1 MKVFKKIVAWAMLS
15 IILQIGGLYVLNNFV
30 FKHTSEF
37 KSKAMQVVKK
47 DTTKDIKAT
56 ISATAKDVSL
66 SDNGKYL
73 SYKDNENLFLQD
85 SKTGISKQVT
95 TEKGG
100 TILYYDWL
108 QDRDILVIAEKI
120 DKDGKSKI
128 QIITYNA
135 QNYTENFVKEL
146 CTYQDNMKIT
156 KISASVFTGVYYVDV
171 DKGGLKNIVYRID
184 RNNDMKEVTLKSYI
198 LGNLEVIPH
207 ADRLIYEDK
216 ANSKFFVTNPNKQ
229 LTFNSNKKLALIGID
244 ANDVIYMGE
253 LNGDKIIS
261 ITYGKVDEDTAAWK
275 KVALDSVVNTNDLYF
290 SDKSEI
296 LINDN
301 LKGSVKN
308 LTTGNE
314 IGYEGKL
321 VQIKENFIALK
332 DNDGKLIYKS
342 LKEK

>member
-1 MKVFKKIVAWAMLS
+1 MNVFKKIIAWAMLS
-15 IILQIGGLYVLNNFV
+15 VILQIGGLYVLNNFV

-37 KSKAMQVVKK
+37 KSKTMEVVKK
-47 DTTKDIKAT
+47 DTKKDIKAT
-56 ISATAKDVSL
+56 ISTTAKDVSI
-66 SDNGKYL
+66 SYNGKYL
-73 SYKDNENLFLQD
+73 SYKENENLYLQD
-85 SKTGISKQVT
+85 SKTGTSTEVK

-108 QDRDILVIAEKI
+108 QDRDILVIAEKVE
-120 DKDGKSKI
+120 KDGKTKI

-135 QNYTENFVKEL
+135 QNSTESFVKEL
-146 CTYQDNMKIT
+146 CTYQENMKIT
-156 KISASVFTGVYYVDV
+156 KISASVFTGVYYIDV
-171 DKGGLKNIVYRID
+171 DKGGLKNVVYRID

-198 LGNLEVIPH
+198 LGNLQVIPH

-216 ANSKFFVTNPNKQ
+216 ANSKFFVTSPNKQ
-229 LTFNSNKKLALIGID
+229 LTFNSNKKLSLLGID
-244 ANDVIYMGE
+244 GNDVIYMGE

-261 ITYGKVDEDTAAWK
+261 ITYGKVDEDTANWK
-275 KVALDSVVNTNDLYF
+275 KVTLDSVANANDLYF
-290 SDKSEI
+290 SNKSEV

-321 VQIKENFIALK
+321 IQIKENFIALK
-332 DNDGKLIYKS
+332 DNNGKLIYKS
-342 LKEK
+342 LK

>member
-1 MKVFKKIVAWAMLS
+1 MNVFKKIIAWAMLS
-15 IILQIGGLYVLNNFV
+15 VILQIGGLYVLNNFV

-37 KSKAMQVVKK
+37 KSKTMEVVKK
-47 DTTKDIKAT
+47 DTKKDIKAT
-56 ISATAKDVSL
+56 ISTTAKDVSI
-66 SDNGKYL
+66 SYNGKYL
-73 SYKDNENLFLQD
+73 SYKENENLYLQD
-85 SKTGISKQVT
+85 SKTGTSTEVK

-108 QDRDILVIAEKI
+108 QDRDILVIAEKVE
-120 DKDGKSKI
+120 KDGKTKI

-135 QNYTENFVKEL
+135 QNSTENFVKEL
-146 CTYQDNMKIT
+146 CTYQENMKIT
-156 KISASVFTGVYYVDV
+156 KISASVFTGVYYIDV

-198 LGNLEVIPH
+198 LGNLQVIPH

-216 ANSKFFVTNPNKQ
+216 ANSKFFVTSPNKQ
-229 LTFNSNKKLALIGID
+229 LTFNSNKKLSLLGID
-244 ANDVIYMGE
+244 GNDVIYMGE

-261 ITYGKVDEDTAAWK
+261 ITYGKVDEDTANWK
-275 KVALDSVVNTNDLYF
+275 KITLDSVANANDLYF
-290 SDKSEI
+290 SNKSEV

-321 VQIKENFIALK
+321 IQIKENFIALK
-332 DNDGKLIYKS
+332 DNNGKLIYKS
-342 LKEK
+342 LK

>member
-1 MKVFKKIVAWAMLS
+1 MKVFKKIIAWAMLS
-15 IILQIGGLYVLNNFV
+15 VILQIGGLYVLNNFV

-37 KSKAMQVVKK
+37 KSKTMEVVKK
-47 DTTKDIKAT
+47 DTKKDIKAT
-56 ISATAKDVSL
+56 ISTTAKDVSI
-66 SDNGKYL
+66 SYNGKYL
-73 SYKDNENLFLQD
+73 SYKENENLYLQD
-85 SKTGISKQVT
+85 SKTGTSTEVK

-100 TILYYDWL
+100 TILYCDWL
-108 QDRDILVIAEKI
+108 QDRDILVIAEKVE
-120 DKDGKSKI
+120 KDGKTKI

-135 QNYTENFVKEL
+135 QNSTENFVKEL
-146 CTYQDNMKIT
+146 CTYQENMKIT
-156 KISASVFTGVYYVDV
+156 KISASVFTGVYYIDV

-198 LGNLEVIPH
+198 LGNLQVIPH

-216 ANSKFFVTNPNKQ
+216 ANSKFFVTSPNKQ
-229 LTFNSNKKLALIGID
+229 LTFNSNKKLSLLGID
-244 ANDVIYMGE
+244 GNDVIYMGE

-261 ITYGKVDEDTAAWK
+261 ITYGKVDEDTATWK
-275 KVALDSVVNTNDLYF
+275 KVTLDSVANANDLYF
-290 SDKSEI
+290 SNKSEV

-321 VQIKENFIALK
+321 IQIKENFIALK
-332 DNDGKLIYKS
+332 DNNGKLIYKS
-342 LKEK
+342 LK